1 MATTLPDEIAT
12 AAQYQRVQGEM
23 LVKAKE
29 EIERLVAHIQTL
41 ENELAATRKPKWP
54 VFNFLRKER
63 TC

>member
-1 MATTLPDEIAT
+1 MSKTLADDVTNAME
-12 AAQYQRVQGEM
+12 YQRVQADM
-23 LVKAKE
+23 LAKAVK

-41 ENELAATRKPKWP
+41 ENELAATKKPKWP